1 MHPDKSFAEI
11 QAQIDN
17 GTLRYSPE
25 VIGAI
30 EAHARAMRALEMGRL
45 IGRALSGLGAI
56 SLQTGGRCTWQRH
69 RQRGLRSSAP
79 RSQWQIPARL

>member
-1 MHPDKSFAEI
+1 MHPDKFFAEI

-30 EAHARAMRALEMGRL
+30 QAHARAKRALEMSRL
-45 IGRALSGLGAI
+45 ISRALNGLGAR
-56 SLQTGGRCTWQRH
+56 LAAAAAAFAKT
-69 RQRGLRSSAP
+69 P
-79 RSQWQIPARL
+79 RPSTR

>member
-30 EAHARAMRALEMGRL
+30 QAHARLMRTLEMSRL
-45 IGRALSGLGAI
+45 IGRALSGLGAR
-56 SLQTGGRCTWQRH
+56 LAAAATAFTKTPRP
-69 RQRGLRSSAP
+69 SA
-79 RSQWQIPARL
+79 R

>member
-11 QAQIDN
+11 QAQIAD

-30 EAHARAMRALEMGRL
+30 QAHARAMRALEMSRL
-45 IGRALSGLGAI
+45 IGRALRGLGAR
-56 SLQTGGRCTWQRH
+56 L
-69 RQRGLRSSAP
+69 SAAATAFAKTP
-79 RSQWQIPARL
+79 GVATR

>member
-30 EAHARAMRALEMGRL
+30 QAHARLVRALEMSRL
-45 IGRALSGLGAI
+45 IGRALSGLGA
-56 SLQTGGRCTWQRH
+56 
-69 RQRGLRSSAP
+69 
-79 RSQWQIPARL
+79 RLAAAATAFAKTPDPSTR